1 MLRNLPADAGDL
13 RDTGSVFGLGRSP
26 GGGNGTP
33 LQYFCGNNPMDRD
46 WWATAH
52 GVPKIAIIAQLVSF
66 LTNWIISFQRAGT
79 MVSFCI
85 IQGFPGGSDCKESA
99 P

>member
-1 MLRNLPADAGDL
+1 MEELIKGIKKYVGIIKIAFQVVRVLRNLPADAGDL
-13 RDTGSVFGLGRSP
+13 RDAGSVFGLGRSP

-52 GVPKIAIIAQLVSF
+52 GVPKNQTQLS
-66 LTNWIISFQRAGT
+66 T
-79 MVSFCI
+79 
-85 IQGFPGGSDCKESA
+85 
-99 P
+99 